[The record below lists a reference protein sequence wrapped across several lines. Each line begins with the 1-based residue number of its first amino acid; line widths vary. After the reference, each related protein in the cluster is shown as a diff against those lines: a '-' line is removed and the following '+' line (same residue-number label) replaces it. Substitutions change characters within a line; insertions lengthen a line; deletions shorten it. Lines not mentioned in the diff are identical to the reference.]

1 MSMLYR
7 HTQRAR
13 ILMWIN
19 SLTFA
24 VVLAVALVVNTTTGW
39 IVLAVAAAF
48 ELTIG
53 YLFSSLTVE
62 VTRETLSWHFGP
74 GVIRKSLPRS
84 EIAAVHPVPTKWWY
98 GWGIRLTPK
107 GWLYSVSG
115 LEAVAVTRTNG
126 RTTLIGTDDPLG
138 LANVLMGLDNHDA
151 AEGSHRPHLRADG
164 GS

>member
-1 MSMLYR
+1 MSTLYR

-13 ILMWIN
+13 ILMWIYGI
-19 SLTFA
+19 TFA
-24 VVLAVALVVNTTTGW
+24 IVLAVALAVNNTVGW
-39 IVLAVAAAF
+39 IVLAVVAAI
-48 ELTIG
+48 ELTVG

-62 VTRETLSWHFGP
+62 VTHETLSWHFGP
-74 GVIRKSLPRS
+74 GVIRKSLPRA

-98 GWGIRLTPK
+98 GWGIRITPK

-115 LEAVAVTRTNG
+115 LEAVAVTRANG

-138 LANVLMGLDNHDA
+138 LANALTGLAEHEM
-151 AEGSHRPHLRADG
+151 AEGSHRPHLRANA